1 MTKIRLVN
9 QTELQPVLDVFADL
23 EWPIPFD
30 QADSI
35 LDQLGWQR
43 ISRTVVRNTLP
54 VSAPTSNINR
64 LRDELSKVR
73 FWVSDLVDETDHEGI
88 AAIEAGFPVMVDT
101 ISACLGFRPTG
112 KLLHLD
118 GVCWDLP
125 TGGRVNLSITSD
137 HGALNLTVQA
147 PRLVALDRADIKYGG
162 SVDEL

>member
-1 MTKIRLVN
+1 MANIRLVN
-9 QTELQPVLDVFADL
+9 QTELQPILDLFADL
-23 EWPIPFD
+23 EWPVPCD
-30 QADSI
+30 QADTI
-35 LDQLGWQR
+35 LDQLGWER
-43 ISRTVVRNTLP
+43 INRSVVRTTLP
-54 VSAPTSNINR
+54 VSGPLSSMKC
-64 LRDELSKVR
+64 LGDEICDVD

-125 TGGRVNLSITSD
+125 TGGRIDLSITSD

-162 SVDEL
+162 SVDDL